1 MYARGSA
8 LKALSNLSTWAKAQ
22 QQRGVR
28 VTNGAASVYSSG
40 AYEPG
45 AHVTNGTQ
53 GVFTVSGQLD
63 TESQCGRNST
73 KRRCCGKKA
82 MVAGGIITTFL
93 VIAGV
98 VLGTVFGLDLVP
110 TTSGHHAEPST
121 GPAVLPG
128 PPCDTEQCQAV
139 STLYSRTLSEKHD
152 PCDDFHK
159 HVCTRWKLA
168 PSSKLTSVFRQ
179 QALWITRSV
188 IASLR
193 NTSVPT
199 DGQTA
204 IQKVAG
210 LFQSCVDLFGDDEH
224 APSGQNPSVDILNFL
239 RERKSSFEAQ
249 SDVDAAY
256 LMLDFPITYGLPT
269 LFNVRVDTIP
279 GNAERLHVIL
289 SMRRSLY
296 DGQHAT
302 HKAIEEHLRWLG
314 LDAAL
319 IRQLT
324 PTIETIDD
332 YLLKLGRDAYEDEEP
347 DARNRSVLLLRTME
361 KAILGRKGGNWNHYL
376 GNITNGLLPGEH
388 YVTFETRYLVLFLTK
403 VFRMIPNLNDLRIWI
418 SFDLSRQLRQM
429 VHVSRTGSFTM
440 SSPISQWES
449 SCLKHTSKVMD
460 KAAYAALYHR
470 LINTDTIFKAQEMV
484 SSIAESLKTEIA
496 ESSWMED
503 GTREIAVRKLVKMNK
518 VVGYPE
524 GVEDDESLNKYYEMF
539 DNTGPSFV
547 NSWLSASRSASRKA
561 LERLSEHPAQVS
573 VNDDMAMVN
582 SIYKPPLNTMVVGM
596 GLLLPPFF
604 GTVPAVDYASAGH
617 LAAHEMMHAFD
628 VSNRRRDDNYVER
641 DWWTPAS
648 KAEYEK
654 RVECIRG
661 SMGEELSA
669 PDDITDSEM
678 MADFIGIFGL
688 YNAYLK
694 AKQVPDAS
702 LELQGLPGVTSD
714 QLFFIAL
721 CYKWCSNSRA
731 TERYPDFSVRCNMP
745 LMNMPQ
751 FSEAFNCSAESR
763 MNPPEKCTFW

>member
-1 MYARGSA
+1 
-8 LKALSNLSTWAKAQ
+8 
-22 QQRGVR
+22 
-28 VTNGAASVYSSG
+28 
-40 AYEPG
+40 
-45 AHVTNGTQ
+45 
-53 GVFTVSGQLD
+53 
-63 TESQCGRNST
+63 
-73 KRRCCGKKA
+73 
-82 MVAGGIITTFL
+82 MVAGGIIAAFL

-98 VLGTVFGLDLVP
+98 TLGTVFGLDLVP

-121 GPAVLPG
+121 GPAVIPG
-128 PPCDTEQCQAV
+128 PPCDSEPCRAV
-139 STLYSRTLSEKHD
+139 SDLYSRALSEKHD

-159 HVCTRWKLA
+159 HVCRRWKLA

-193 NTSVPT
+193 NTSVPS

-204 IQKVAG
+204 VQKAAG
-210 LFQSCVDLFGDDEH
+210 LFQSCVDLFGDEEH
-224 APSGQNPSVDILNFL
+224 APSGQNPSVDIINFL
-239 RERKSSFEAQ
+239 RERKASFEAK

-279 GNAERLHVIL
+279 GNADRLYVIL

-302 HKAIEEHLRWLG
+302 NEAIEEHLRWLG
-314 LDAAL
+314 LDDDL

-332 YLLKLGRDAYEDEEP
+332 YLLKLGRDAYEDDAL

-361 KAILGRKGGNWNHYL
+361 KAILRKKGDNWNYYM

-388 YVTFETRYLVLFLTK
+388 YVAFETRYLVLFLTK
-403 VFRMIPNLNDLRIWI
+403 VFMMIPNLNDLRIWI

-429 VHVSRTGSFTM
+429 VLVSRTGSFQM
-440 SSPISQWES
+440 SSAISQWES
-449 SCLKHTSKVMD
+449 SCLKHASKVMD
-460 KAAYAALYHR
+460 TAAYAAFYHR
-470 LINTDTIFKAQEMV
+470 SITTDTITKAQEMV
-484 SSIAESLKTEIA
+484 ASITESLRTQIA

-503 GTREIAVRKLVKMNK
+503 GTREIAVRKLDKMKK

-524 GVEDDESLNKYYEMF
+524 GAEDDDSLNKYYEAF
-539 DNTGPSFV
+539 DNAGPSFV
-547 NSWLSASRSASRKA
+547 NNWLSASRSASKKA
-561 LERLSEHPAQVS
+561 FERLSEYPAQVS

-582 SIYKPPLNTMVVGM
+582 AIYKPPLNTMVVGM

-628 VSNRRRDDNYVER
+628 VSNRHRDDNYVKR

-654 RVECIRG
+654 RVECIRS

-669 PDDITDSEM
+669 PDDVTDSEM

-688 YNAYLK
+688 YDAYLK

-721 CYKWCSNSRA
+721 CYKCFRKPSTA
-731 TERYPDFSVRCNMP
+731 VRS
-745 LMNMPQ
+745 LG
-751 FSEAFNCSAESR
+751 
-763 MNPPEKCTFW
+763 MNPQDKCTFW

>member
-1 MYARGSA
+1 M
-8 LKALSNLSTWAKAQ
+8 
-22 QQRGVR
+22 
-28 VTNGAASVYSSG
+28 
-40 AYEPG
+40 
-45 AHVTNGTQ
+45 TNGTQ
-53 GVFTVSGQLD
+53 GIFTVSGQLD
-63 TESQCGRNST
+63 RESQRGGESAD
-73 KRRCCGKKA
+73 RRCCGKKA
-82 MVAGGIITTFL
+82 MVAAGVIATFL

-98 VLGTVFGLDLVP
+98 ALGTVLGLDLVP

-128 PPCDTEQCQAV
+128 PPCDSEQCQGV
-139 STLYSRTLSEKHD
+139 SDLYSRAMSEKYD

-179 QALWITRSV
+179 QAQWITRSV
-188 IASLR
+188 ITSLR
-193 NTSVPT
+193 DTSVPS

-204 IQKVAG
+204 VQKAAG
-210 LFQSCVDLFGDDEH
+210 LFQSCVDLFGDEEH
-224 APSGQNPSVDILNFL
+224 APSGQNPSVDIVNFL
-239 RERKSSFEAQ
+239 RGRNASFEPE
-249 SDVDAAY
+249 SDVEAAY
-256 LMLDFPITYGLPT
+256 LMFDFSITYGLPT

-302 HKAIEEHLRWLG
+302 NKAIEEHLRWLG
-314 LDAAL
+314 LNEDL

-324 PTIETIDD
+324 PTIETIDN
-332 YLLKLGRDAYEDEEP
+332 YLLKLGRNAYEDDAP

-361 KAILGRKGGNWNHYL
+361 KAILGRKGDNWNYYM

-388 YVTFETRYLVLFLTK
+388 YVAFETRYLVLFLAK
-403 VFRMIPNLNDLRIWI
+403 VFRMIPDLNDLRIWM
-418 SFDLSRQLRQM
+418 SFDLSRQLKQM
-429 VHVSRTGSFTM
+429 VQVSRTGSFQM

-449 SCLKHTSKVMD
+449 RCLKHTSKVMD
-460 KAAYAALYHR
+460 TAAYAAFYHKV
-470 LINTDTIFKAQEMV
+470 LTTDTISKAQEMV
-484 SSIAESLKTEIA
+484 SSIAESLRTQITK
-496 ESSWMED
+496 SSWMED
-503 GTREIAVRKLVKMNK
+503 GTREIAVRKLVKMKK

-524 GVEDDESLNKYYEMF
+524 SAEDDDSLNKYYEAF
-539 DNTGPSFV
+539 DNVGPSFV
-547 NSWLSASRSASRKA
+547 NNWLSASKSASRKA
-561 LERLSEHPAQVS
+561 FERLLEHPAQVS

-582 SIYKPPLNTMVVGM
+582 AIYKPPLNTMVVGM

-648 KAEYEK
+648 KSEYEK
-654 RVECIRG
+654 RVACIRN

-669 PDDITDSEM
+669 PDDVTDSEM
-678 MADFIGIFGL
+678 MADFIGMSGL
-688 YNAYLK
+688 YDAYLK
-694 AKQVPDAS
+694 AKQVPETS

-714 QLFFIAL
+714 QLFFIAF
-721 CYKWCSNSRA
+721 CYKWCSNSRT

-751 FSEAFNCSAESR
+751 FSEAFNCSAKSP
-763 MNPPEKCTFW
+763 MNPQEKCTFW